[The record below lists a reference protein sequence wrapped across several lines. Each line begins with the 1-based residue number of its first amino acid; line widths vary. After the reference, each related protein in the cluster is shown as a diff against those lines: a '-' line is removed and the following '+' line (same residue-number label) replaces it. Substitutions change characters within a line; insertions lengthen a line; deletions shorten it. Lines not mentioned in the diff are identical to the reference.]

1 MRVTNSMMAN
11 NLNYN
16 LNQNLRRLER
26 IQTWLATTQYI
37 NRPSDDPSGI
47 VNTLRYTSY
56 MTEAGEYLSKIAEA
70 RNFLNSTDSAL
81 ANVTEILH
89 RANDL
94 TIQGING
101 TNPTAA
107 REAIAAEMRELQDQ
121 IRVIANTTFGSKHI
135 FAGTNVTEPPL
146 QDDPLTG
153 DKIWTGNDSEMYLEI
168 GAGTTIPINSTIGK
182 LFFNADDTDP
192 GYPGIYQLLGKIA
205 DDLEN
210 EDVEAL
216 NQNLGLIQERLD
228 GIVQERAVIGAK
240 VNRLD
245 LQETRLENTRINYEE
260 LLSKNQ
266 DADLAEVIMQLKMQE
281 NVYRA
286 SLAAGARIIMPSLV
300 DFLR

>member
-1 MRVTNSMMAN
+1 MMAN
-11 NLNYN
+11 NLTYN
-16 LNQNLRRLER
+16 LNQNLRRLEK
-26 IQTWLATTQYI
+26 IQTWLSTTKYI
-37 NRPSDDPSGI
+37 NRPSDDPAGI

-56 MTEAGEYLSKIAEA
+56 ITEAEEYLTKIAEA

-89 RANDL
+89 RANEL
-94 TIQGING
+94 TIQGINS
-101 TNPTAA
+101 TSSVAS
-107 REAIAAEMRELQDQ
+107 RQAIATEMRQLRDQ
-121 IRVIANTTFGSKHI
+121 IKVIANTTFGTKHI
-135 FAGTNVTEPPL
+135 FAGTNITEAPL
-146 QDDPLTG
+146 QNDPDG
-153 DKIWTGNDSEMYLEI
+153 NEIWTGNDSEMYLEI
-168 GAGTTIPINSTIGK
+168 GPGTTIPINSTVRE
-182 LFFNADDTDP
+182 LFFNNDP
-192 GYPGIYQLLGKIA
+192 DNLGIYQLLEKIA
-205 DDLEN
+205 EDLEN
-210 EDVEAL
+210 GDVAAL
-216 NQNLGLIQERLD
+216 NQDLGLIQERLD

>member
-1 MRVTNSMMAN
+1 MVN

-16 LNQNLRRLER
+16 LNQNLRRLEK
-26 IQTWLATTQYI
+26 IQTWLSTTKYI

-56 MTEAGEYLSKIAEA
+56 ITEAEEYLTKIAEA

-89 RANDL
+89 RVNDL
-94 TIQGING
+94 TLQGING

-135 FAGTNVTEPPL
+135 FAGTNVTQAPM
-146 QDDPLTG
+146 QDDPVT
-153 DKIWTGNDSEMYLEI
+153 WTGNDSEMYLEI

-281 NVYRA
+281 SVYRA

>member
-26 IQTWLATTQYI
+26 IQTWLSTTKYI

-56 MTEAGEYLSKIAEA
+56 ITEAGEYLSKIAEA

-89 RANDL
+89 RANEL

-101 TNPTAA
+101 TSSAAA
-107 REAIAAEMRELQDQ
+107 REAIAAEMRQLQEQ
-121 IRVIANTTFGSKHI
+121 IGVIANTTFGTKHI
-135 FAGTNVTEPPL
+135 FAGTNITEAPL
-146 QDDPLTG
+146 QDDPMVPG
-153 DKIWTGNDSEMYLEI
+153 AKIWTGNDSEMYLEI
-168 GAGTTIPINSTIGK
+168 GVGTTIPINSTIREV
-182 LFFNADDTDP
+182 FFNSDP
-192 GYPGIYQLLGKIA
+192 DNPGIYQLLEKIA
-205 DDLEN
+205 VDLEN
-210 EDVEAL
+210 GDVAAL
-216 NQNLGLIQERLD
+216 SQDLGLIQERLD

-245 LQETRLENTRINYEE
+245 LQETRLENTSINYEE

>member
-1 MRVTNSMMAN
+1 MRVTNSMMVN

-16 LNQNLRRLER
+16 LHQNLRRLER
-26 IQTWLATTQYI
+26 IQTWLSTTKYI
-37 NRPSDDPSGI
+37 NRPSDDPAGI
-47 VNTLRYTSY
+47 VNTLRYSSY
-56 MTEAGEYLSKIAEA
+56 ITEAGEYLAKIAEA

-89 RANDL
+89 RANEL
-94 TIQGING
+94 TIQGINS
-101 TNPTAA
+101 TSSVAA
-107 REAIAAEMRELQDQ
+107 REAIAAEMRQLQDQ

-135 FAGTNVTEPPL
+135 FAGTNVTEAPL
-146 QDDPLTG
+146 QEDPVTG

-168 GAGTTIPINSTIGK
+168 GAGTTIPINST
-182 LFFNADDTDP
+182 LREVFFNTDP
-192 GYPGIYQLLGKIA
+192 NNPGIYQLLEKIA
-205 DDLEN
+205 IDLEN
-210 EDVEAL
+210 GDVAAL
-216 NQNLGLIQERLD
+216 SQDLGLIQERLD

-266 DADLAEVIMQLKMQE
+266 DADIAEVIMQLKMQE

>member
-26 IQTWLATTQYI
+26 IQTWLSTTKYI

-56 MTEAGEYLSKIAEA
+56 ITEAGEYLSKIAEA
-70 RNFLNSTDSAL
+70 RNFLNTTDSAL
-81 ANVTEILH
+81 ANVTDILH
-89 RANDL
+89 RANEL

-101 TNPTAA
+101 TNPTTA
-107 REAIAAEMRELQDQ
+107 REAIAIEMRELQDQ

-135 FAGTNVTEPPL
+135 FAGTNVTQAPM
-146 QDDPLTG
+146 QDDPVT
-153 DKIWTGNDSEMYLEI
+153 WTGNDSEMYLEI
-168 GAGTTIPINSTIGK
+168 GVGTTIPINSTIK
-182 LFFNADDTDP
+182 EVFFNDTDP
-192 GYPGIYQLLGKIA
+192 DNPGIYQLLGRIA
-205 DDLEN
+205 DALEN

-216 NQNLGLIQERLD
+216 NQDLGLIQERLD
-228 GIVQERAVIGAK
+228 SITQERAVIGAK

-281 NVYRA
+281 SVYRA